1 MGRNFI
7 NNRLVVEGMLC
18 RLGTWDRMFT
28 TVVVLADSTGNLD
41 WVVWVDSTIVRVHQ
55 HGAGASE
62 DSVTGL

>member
-1 MGRNFI
+1 
-7 NNRLVVEGMLC
+7 MLC